1 MKFNNE
7 REEDLDL
14 ISRSARGMV
23 EQEGGKVDERVIKI
37 VEDAMSGVISWS
49 EAETMVLDLYK

>member
-1 MKFNNE
+1 MNCKNG
-7 REEDLDL
+7 RKEDLDL

>member
-1 MKFNNE
+1 MNCKNG
-7 REEDLDL
+7 RKEDLDL

-37 VEDAMSGVISWS
+37 VEDAMSRVISWS